1 MPRFLFIIML
11 LAAGPGLIFWLVKA
25 DQPILLAL
33 SLLWVIALLWLSEAL
48 HITLTAFL
56 VPILASSLGLLALPE
71 AMKNFGH
78 PIIFLFLGGFA
89 LAIAMREQG
98 LDRWLADTILRQTGG
113 KLSLAI
119 TFLAAA
125 AAFMSMW
132 ISNTA
137 VTAVMLPL
145 ILGLLSEKGDL
156 SPRTKAYG
164 LLVIAYSANIGGMGT
179 LIGTA
184 PNALTAAILDIR
196 FIDWLKFGL
205 PAVVMLWPL
214 MMIITYLLIR
224 PDFKDDL
231 VDIKHHVFEW
241 TTARIWLI
249 VIFALTVTG
258 WVFGYPLSTWLGIEA
273 NFDTWVAIVAMVLIG
288 VTRVAS
294 WQQIEKQTQ
303 WGVLLL
309 FGGGLTLSEVLQV
322 TGASSFLGSA
332 LAQSL
337 MGWPGF
343 FILLMLIGF
352 VIFLTEISTNT
363 ATTALLVPVMVALPL
378 SMIDPIIAAIAITL
392 AASCAFMLPVATP
405 PNAMVYAT
413 GMVTQRRMMKT
424 GIYLN
429 ILCMLLLACFF
440 VLLL

>member
-1 MPRFLFIIML
+1 MPRFLFIIIL
-11 LAAGPGLIFWLVKA
+11 LAAGPGLIFWLVAA

-56 VPILASSLGLLALPE
+56 VPILAASLGLLALPE
-71 AMKNFGH
+71 AIKNFGH

-119 TFLAAA
+119 TCLAAA

-273 NFDTWVAIVAMVLIG
+273 NFDTWIAIVAMVLIG

-322 TGASSFLGSA
+322 TGASSFLGNG
-332 LAQSL
+332 LAESL
-337 MGWPGF
+337 MGWPVF

-363 ATTALLVPVMVALPL
+363 ATTALLVPIMVALPL

>member
-337 MGWPGF
+337 MDWPGF